1 MIVPVGSCT
10 REKTANWLEP
20 PPAGSTAITTWLVL
34 LSEMG
39 HIMSI
44 GMSL

>member
-20 PPAGSTAITTWLVL
+20 PPEGSTAITTWLVL
-34 LSEMG
+34 VSEIVHM
-39 HIMSI
+39 MSTGI
-44 GMSL
+44 SL

>member
-1 MIVPVGSCT
+1 MVPVGSCT
-10 REKTANWLEP
+10 KEKTANWLEP
-20 PPAGSTAITTWLVL
+20 PPEGSTETTTWLVL

-39 HIMSI
+39 HKIST